1 MELGELTSTQHE
13 SCQVGGVSLSIM
25 SQNIFVSHVNSINT
39 NSKGESETSIF
50 RQYISRTVNKP
61 FTLSTPRLNHA
72 RDGGNSLV
80 SNNWT
85 TGVARMT

>member
-1 MELGELTSTQHE
+1 MELGELRYTQHE

-39 NSKGESETSIF
+39 KSKGESENSIF

-61 FTLSTPRLNHA
+61 FTLFTSRLILA
-72 RDGGNSLV
+72 GDGGNSLV